1 MINKS
6 SLVLVAALV
15 AGSAGVAHADAMIDD
30 VNSGLPTLIYNAPLA
45 QLQAQGLPI
54 KASAA
59 AYVNQHSRHAAARV
73 SNKGTVSVRTNAQ
86 ALGVYQ
92 SAEPTFYDQ
101 DNKLSGHY

>member
-6 SLVLVAALV
+6 SLALVAALV

-30 VNSGLPTLIYNAPLA
+30 VNTGLPTMIYNAPLA
-45 QLQAQGLPI
+45 QLQQQGLPL

-59 AYVNQHSRHAAARV
+59 TYLKQHSQNVAARTHR
-73 SNKGTVSVRTNAQ
+73 GTVSVRTSAQ

-92 SAEPTFYDQ
+92 TNQPTFFDE
-101 DNKLSGHY
+101 DNKQSGHY

>member
-15 AGSAGVAHADAMIDD
+15 AGSAGVASADPMIDD

-45 QLQAQGLPI
+45 QLQQQGLPV

-59 AYVNQHSRHAAARV
+59 AYVQQHSQH
-73 SNKGTVSVRTNAQ
+73 GTVSVHRTANASKNFVRTRDAYQ
-86 ALGVYQ
+86 AEGY
-92 SAEPTFYDQ
+92 AEPEDKQ
-101 DNKLSGHY
+101 SGHF